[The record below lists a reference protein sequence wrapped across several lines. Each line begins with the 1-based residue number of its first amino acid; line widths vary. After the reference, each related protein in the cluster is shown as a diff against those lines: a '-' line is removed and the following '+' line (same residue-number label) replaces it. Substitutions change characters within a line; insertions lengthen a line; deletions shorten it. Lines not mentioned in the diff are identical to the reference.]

1 MAKQN
6 VAAKIQPEVAEHLAA
21 AMNADSMPGPATIA
35 VTKAMAGEQRWP
47 DGNGKHRHPKEQ
59 NSAHGRMGHEAAVT
73 AVHRTGR
80 PQMPHSS

>member
-1 MAKQN
+1 MAEKHSG
-6 VAAKIQPEVAEHLAA
+6 AKIEPEVADHLAA
-21 AMNADSMPGPATIA
+21 AMETQPMPGPATIA
-35 VTKAMAGEQRWP
+35 VTTAMAGDQRWP

-59 NSAHGRMGHEAAVT
+59 YEGQGRMGHEAAVT

>member
-1 MAKQN
+1 MAEKH
-6 VAAKIQPEVAEHLAA
+6 AEARIEPEVADHLAA
-21 AMNADSMPGPATIA
+21 AMDTPSMPDPATLA
-35 VTKAMAGEQRWP
+35 VTAAMAGEHHWP

-59 NSAHGRMGHEAAVT
+59 GSDHGRAGHEAAVT